1 MIRPARSRMSA
12 ACDQSG
18 VALPLALLVL
28 AVVGA
33 LVGAAFW
40 IGVAE
45 RRAGLAMLALQGA
58 LGEAE
63 RASQVAVSGWEASRL
78 NSLGILGTTTDT
90 ARGLDGRITSMSE
103 IRRLSPT
110 LFLITGIGFSRSGAA
125 VQRVGVLARLS
136 APSLAF
142 RRPLLASGPVTL
154 APGSR
159 VVAAPT
165 GAERSC
171 GHRNRGDED
180 DSASSLSAEA
190 YEDLQRWVSRATK
203 IIPPGRYGPVSPSH
217 DATGCRTRDPQN
229 WGDPVDPTAPCGEYL
244 PIVFAAGDLV
254 IIGGAGQGVLLV
266 RGDLTVR
273 GGFIY
278 HGLVIVGGTLRIGDA
293 GVRIVGAVQVGDPQ
307 RGEVVVADN
316 TIIEYSLCA
325 VSRALAG
332 SARVEPLTRRSW
344 LRAY

>member
-1 MIRPARSRMSA
+1 MIRPARSRTSA
-12 ACDQSG
+12 AYDQRG
-18 VALPLALLVL
+18 VALPFALLVL

-63 RASQVAVSGWEASRL
+63 RASQVAVSGWEASRI
-78 NSLGILGTTTDT
+78 NSLGILERTSDT
-90 ARGLDGRITSMSE
+90 ARGLDGTITSMSE
-103 IRRLSPT
+103 VRRLSPT

-125 VQRVGVLARLS
+125 IQRVGVLARLS
-136 APSLAF
+136 TPSLAF

-154 APGSR
+154 ASGSR

-165 GAERSC
+165 GAETSC
-171 GHRNRGDED
+171 GHRNSD
-180 DSASSLSAEA
+180 DDDNSESTLSGEA
-190 YEDLQRWVSRATK
+190 YEDLEQWVSRATK
-203 IIPPGRYGPVSPSH
+203 IVPPGRYGPVGPSH
-217 DATGCRTRDPQN
+217 DATGCRTQDLRN
-229 WGDPVDPTAPCGEYL
+229 WGDPVDRTAPCGEYL
-244 PIVFAAGDLV
+244 PIVYAAGDLV
-254 IIGGAGQGVLLV
+254 IIGGSGQGVLLV

-273 GGFIY
+273 GGFRY
-278 HGLVIVGGTLRIGDA
+278 HGLVMVGGTLRISDA
-293 GVRIVGAVQVGDPQ
+293 GVRIVGAVQVGDPK
-307 RGEVVVADN
+307 RGEVKVEDN
-316 TIIEYSLCA
+316 SIIEYSRCA

>member
-1 MIRPARSRMSA
+1 MSA

-18 VALPLALLVL
+18 VALPFALLVL

-78 NSLGILGTTTDT
+78 NSLGILDKTSDT
-90 ARGLDGRITSMSE
+90 ARGLDGTITSMSE

-110 LFLITGIGFSRSGAA
+110 IFLITGIGFSRSGAA
-125 VQRVGVLARLS
+125 VQRIGVLARLS
-136 APSLAF
+136 ARSLAF

-154 APGSR
+154 VSGSL

-165 GAERSC
+165 GAETSC
-171 GHRNRGDED
+171 GHRDDED
-180 DSASSLSAEA
+180 DSASTLSGEA
-190 YEDLQRWVSRATK
+190 YEDLEQWVSHATK
-203 IIPPGRYGPVSPSH
+203 IVPPGRYGPVRPSH
-217 DATGCRTRDPQN
+217 DATGCHTRDLRN

-244 PIVFAAGDLV
+244 PVVYAAGDLV

-266 RGDLTVR
+266 QGDLTVR
-273 GGFIY
+273 AGFRY
-278 HGLVIVGGTLRIGDA
+278 HGLIIVGGTLRISGA

-307 RGEVVVADN
+307 RGEVEVEDN
-316 TIIEYSLCA
+316 SLIEYSPCA